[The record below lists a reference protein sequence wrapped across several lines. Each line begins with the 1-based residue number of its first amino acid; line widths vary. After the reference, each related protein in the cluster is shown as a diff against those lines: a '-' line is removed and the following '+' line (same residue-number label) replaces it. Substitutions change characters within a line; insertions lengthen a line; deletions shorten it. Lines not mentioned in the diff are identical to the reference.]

1 MAAYLPT
8 LKALRERALQGEKP
22 SDINLAASSA
32 PASASSPASAA
43 PVRAAVSPARTTL
56 AILAA
61 LVLPGLGHGVL
72 GRWGRA
78 LVIGLSLA
86 LMFALGLVMQGR
98 LFTPVPGEW
107 LTWIFAALDVGI
119 GLPYFVCLA
128 SDFGF
133 AIHAAAPTYEYG
145 NTFLAVA
152 GALNLLAA
160 MDAFD
165 IAIGRKS

>member
-1 MAAYLPT
+1 
-8 LKALRERALQGEKP
+8 LQAEKP
-22 SDINLAASSA
+22 SDINLAASA
-32 PASASSPASAA
+32 ASAA
-43 PVRAAVSPARTTL
+43 APVAVSPARTAL
-56 AILAA
+56 AVLAA

-72 GRWGRA
+72 GRWGRG
-78 LVIGLSLA
+78 LVVGLSLA
-86 LMFALGLVMQGR
+86 AMFALGLLMQGR

-107 LTWIFAALDVGI
+107 LTWIYSALDVGI
-119 GLPYFVCLA
+119 GLPYFLCLA

-133 AIHAAAPTYEYG
+133 AINAAAPTYEYG